1 MNVLN
6 KASDKLSETETE
18 VYALLCKGL
27 SNEEIASKR
36 NVSINTVKTQL
47 KSIFIKLNVK
57 TRTHAVAKHKTISN
71 DKI

>member
-1 MNVLN
+1 MKVLN

-27 SNEEIASKR
+27 SNEEIATIR
-36 NVSINTVKTQL
+36 NVSINTIKTQL

-57 TRTHAVAKHKTISN
+57 NRTAAVSKHNLK
-71 DKI
+71 K

>member
-27 SNEEIASKR
+27 SNEEIATKR

-57 TRTHAVAKHKTISN
+57 SRTAAVSKYNFKNTS
-71 DKI
+71 K